1 MIQIIIDS
9 QSGELR
15 VNSEALRILTDEE
28 STYLRE
34 LAADLKRRYREDER
48 LQAESYQDIAGD

>member
-1 MIQIIIDS
+1 MIKIMIDS

-15 VNSEALRILTDEE
+15 VSSEALRILTDEE

-34 LAADLKRRYREDER
+34 LAADLKRRYQEDE
-48 LQAESYQDIAGD
+48 Q

>member
-1 MIQIIIDS
+1 MIKITIDS

-15 VNSEALRILTDEE
+15 VSSEALRILTDEE
-28 STYLRE
+28 NTYLRE
-34 LAADLKRRYREDER
+34 LAADLKRRYQEDER

>member
-1 MIQIIIDS
+1 MIQITINK

-15 VNSEALRILTDEE
+15 VSSEALRILTDEE
-28 STYLRE
+28 NTYLRE
-34 LAADLKRRYREDER
+34 LAADLKRRYQEDER